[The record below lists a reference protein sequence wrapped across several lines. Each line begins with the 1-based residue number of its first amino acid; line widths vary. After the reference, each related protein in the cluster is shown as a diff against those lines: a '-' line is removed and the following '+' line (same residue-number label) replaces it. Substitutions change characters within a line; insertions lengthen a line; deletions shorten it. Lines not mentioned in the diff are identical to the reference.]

1 MREHKIWKEVLE
13 RFEQQAP
20 SAVMTHLA
28 LDQALPSIWI
38 DEVFLEH
45 RQRQYPC
52 ELLFSSVVELMLL
65 VTLGLRPSL
74 HAGTRKLADWLLPLL
89 WSNLPSDIDAATITR
104 LYRKRWRIEGMF
116 GRLESVLNSEIKKAQ
131 AQGRSGQRL
140 RGWLH
145 RTRSQTGHGKKTL
158 KGMAF
163 TAS

>member
-52 ELLFSSVVELMLL
+52 ELLL
-65 VTLGLRPSL
+65 
-74 HAGTRKLADWLLPLL
+74 LL
-89 WSNLPSDIDAATITR
+89 WSNLPSDIDAATIAR

-145 RTRSQTGHGKKTL
+145 RTRSQPGHGKKTL

>member
-52 ELLFSSVVELMLL
+52 ELLL
-65 VTLGLRPSL
+65 
-74 HAGTRKLADWLLPLL
+74 LL
-89 WSNLPSDIDAATITR
+89 WSNLPSDIDAATIASAGASKACLVGWNRCSTAR
-104 LYRKRWRIEGMF
+104 SRKRKPKAVQAKGYVDGSIAR
-116 GRLESVLNSEIKKAQ
+116 VLKQ
-131 AQGRSGQRL
+131 AM
-140 RGWLH
+140 
-145 RTRSQTGHGKKTL
+145 GKRP
-158 KGMAF
+158 
-163 TAS
+163 